1 MKRRTATVAAHYLA
15 AIALGISGVF
25 AIQRF
30 GPALAEQLGAMDLA
44 LSEPRYLWALLAIPA
59 LLILRAHS
67 LSDLPRAQQAL
78 SFLLRAGF
86 VLAIV
91 SALVGVEEVRREP
104 VTTATVFVVDT
115 SESVPDA
122 ALEQARQRVE
132 EAWRRRGQNEV
143 RLVTFA
149 ETAREVPL
157 ASAAAATPPAPG
169 APEAAP
175 AAPETAADTL
185 PPIPRPP
192 GTEGHTSNVQAG
204 LRLAETLF
212 PEGRLA
218 RIVLV
223 TDGLET
229 RGSLADERDTASRFG
244 IRVHHLDLT
253 GVPRPAELMVTS
265 LETPD
270 ALKPRV
276 PFVARATVK
285 ATAAMD
291 ARCEL
296 FVDSVLA
303 EGKDV
308 TLAPGDTE
316 VAIQTSVKEGGDKRL
331 SMRCAPKLAAD
342 DRFASNNAFEIPIH
356 IKTLPKVLYVEG
368 ERQLRQNLVAALGRD
383 FDVELR
389 DARGLPRSLADARQ
403 FDLIFISDVPKS
415 SGAGG
420 DYMNRQHMQTLESYV
435 RGGGGLVIAG
445 GENSFGPGGYGGSY
459 LEKHVLPVEVDVE
472 KKEDMPSLA
481 LVLVIDRSGSMTG
494 EKIELAKEAARA
506 TLDVLQPSDKL
517 GIVAFDAAPTFIVRL
532 QRAANRLKITDSLA
546 RLSSGGGTNIFP
558 ALDAAYKALAA
569 TQAKTKHI
577 ILLTDGQSSRSG
589 ILDLVSQSYADKI
602 TISTV
607 AVGLNSDQGLLM
619 QVAEAGGGRYYFTD
633 RADNIPKLF
642 LKEASEVTRRALVED
657 HFRPV
662 VAKRFRSLQMFQ
674 GVGIERAPALL
685 GYVSTRAKPRAEVLM
700 LSHRGEPILA
710 RWRLGLGQVVVW
722 TSDVKNKWA
731 HFWLG
736 WSGYAQ
742 FWRQLVRDTLRVEK
756 PDPAMQTYTDIADG
770 VLTVGVDAVDQ
781 DDHFID
787 GLVSQVTV
795 TGPDGRDRDVTL
807 SQTAPG
813 RYEGQLA
820 LDAFGPWV
828 VRGSHHAKRSPGDDG
843 AAGDVHR
850 SYAAVAW
857 PFPTEHLL
865 GDPDLS
871 AVRAL
876 SAATGGVAGP
886 TDAQLFDTEGRTA
899 ERREPRWQLPLYLA
913 LLLLLLD
920 VLLRRVR
927 FYGKTAIPWRSAR
940 G

>member
-1 MKRRTATVAAHYLA
+1 MKRRTAIVAAHYLA
-15 AIALGISGVF
+15 AFGLGISGVV
-25 AIQRF
+25 AITRF
-30 GPALAEQLGAMDLA
+30 GPALAAELAAHDLV

-59 LLILRAHS
+59 LLALRAHS
-67 LSDLPRAQQAL
+67 LSDLPRVQQTL
-78 SFLLRAGF
+78 SFVLRAGF

-91 SALVGVEEVRREP
+91 AALVGVEEVRHEP
-104 VTTATVFVVDT
+104 VTTATVYVVDT

-122 ALEQARQRVE
+122 ALEQARQRIE
-132 EAWRRRGQNEV
+132 ETWRKRGQNEV

-149 ETAREVPL
+149 ESAREIVLGP
-157 ASAAAATPPAPG
+157 ATAEAAGQTDTPEIAPG
-169 APEAAP
+169 
-175 AAPETAADTL
+175 TL

-192 GTEGHTSNVQAG
+192 GSEGRTSNVQAG

-223 TDGLET
+223 TDGLQT
-229 RGSLADERDTASRFG
+229 RGSLADERETASRFG

-253 GVPRPAELMVTS
+253 DVPRPAELMVTS

-270 ALKPRV
+270 ALEPRV

-296 FVDSVLA
+296 FVDAVLA

-308 TLAPGDTE
+308 ALAPGDNE
-316 VAIQTSVKEGGDKRL
+316 VAIQTSVKDGGDKRL
-331 SMRCAPKLAAD
+331 SMRCAPKVATE

-356 IKTLPKVLYVEG
+356 IKTLPKVLYIEG
-368 ERQLRQNLVAALGRD
+368 ERQFRQNLVAALGRD

-389 DARGLPRSLADARQ
+389 DARGLPQSLADARK

-420 DYMNRQHMQTLESYV
+420 DFMNRQHMQTLESYV
-435 RGGGGLVIAG
+435 REGGGLVIAG

-481 LVLVIDRSGSMTG
+481 LMLVIDRSGSMTG

-517 GIVAFDAAPTFIVRL
+517 GIVAFDSVPNFIVRL

-546 RLSSGGGTNIFP
+546 RLSAGGGTNIFP
-558 ALDAAYKALAA
+558 ALDVAYKALAA

-619 QVAEAGGGRYYFTD
+619 QVAEEGGGRYYFTD
-633 RADNIPKLF
+633 RAENIPKLF

-657 HFRPV
+657 NFRPV

-710 RWRLGLGQVVVW
+710 RWRLGLGEVVVW

-756 PDPAMQTYTDIADG
+756 PDPTMQTSTDIADG

-781 DDHFID
+781 DDQFID

-828 VRGSHHAKRSPGDDG
+828 VRGSHHAPRKPG
-843 AAGDVHR
+843 AADDDDSKAAVHR

-865 GDPDLS
+865 GEPDLS

-886 TDAQLFDTEGRTA
+886 TDAQLFDTEGRTT

-927 FYGKTAIPWRSAR
+927 FYGETAIPWQPAR
-940 G
+940 

>member
-1 MKRRTATVAAHYLA
+1 LTRRIVSIALHYIAAATMAIAGYLA
-15 AIALGISGVF
+15 L
-25 AIQRF
+25 QQF
-30 GPALAEQLGAMDLA
+30 GPALALRLAELDLA

-59 LLILRAHS
+59 LIIVRAHT
-67 LSDLPRAQQAL
+67 LSDLPRLQQAL
-78 SFLLRAGF
+78 SLSLRAGF
-86 VLAIV
+86 VLALV
-91 SALVGVEEVRREP
+91 AALVGVEEVAREP
-104 VTTATVFVVDT
+104 ATTATVYVVDT

-122 ALEQARQRVE
+122 ALEKARARIE
-132 EAWRRRGQNEV
+132 ESWRRRGRNEV

-149 ETAREVPL
+149 ATAQEVPL
-157 ASAAAATPPAPG
+157 VAAGSDAPAPD
-169 APEAAP
+169 AP
-175 AAPETAADTL
+175 ADPGAARL
-185 PPIPRPP
+185 APIPRPP
-192 GTEGHTSNVQAG
+192 GDQGRTSDVQAG

-218 RIVLV
+218 RVVLV

-229 RGSLADERDTASRFG
+229 RGDLTDEVDHAHRFG
-244 IRVHHLDLT
+244 IRVHHLDFT
-253 GVPRPAELMVTS
+253 DVPRPSELMVTGLVAPDS
-265 LETPD
+265 LE
-270 ALKPRV
+270 PRV
-276 PFVARATVK
+276 PFIARATVK
-285 ATAAMD
+285 STAAL
-291 ARCEL
+291 AAHCEL
-296 FVDSVLA
+296 FVDDVLA
-303 EGKDV
+303 EGQDV
-308 TLAPGDTE
+308 ELRPGDTE
-316 VAIQTSVKEGGDKRL
+316 VAIETTVKEGGDKRL
-331 SMRCAPKLAAD
+331 SMRCAPKAAAA
-342 DRFASNNAFEIPIH
+342 DRFATNNAFDIPIH

-368 ERQLRQNLVAALGRD
+368 ERQYRQNLVAALGRD
-383 FDVELR
+383 FEVELR
-389 DARGLPRSLADARQ
+389 DARGLPQSAADARQ

-420 DYMNRQHMQTLESYV
+420 DFMNRQHMQVLESYV
-435 RGGGGLVIAG
+435 RAGGGLVVAG

-459 LEKHVLPVEVDVE
+459 LEKHVLPVELDVE
-472 KKEDMPSLA
+472 KKEDEPSLA
-481 LVLVIDRSGSMTG
+481 LMLVIDRSGSMTG

-517 GIVAFDAAPTFIVRL
+517 GIIVFDAAPEVVVRL

-546 RLSSGGGTNIFP
+546 RLKSGGGTNIFP
-558 ALDAAYKALAA
+558 ALDQAYRALAT

-607 AVGLNSDQGLLM
+607 AVGLNSDQSLLM
-619 QVAEAGGGRYYFTD
+619 QVAEDGGGRYYFTD
-633 RADNIPKLF
+633 RAANIPKLF

-685 GYVSTRAKPRAEVLM
+685 GYVSTHAKPRAEVLM

-736 WSGYAQ
+736 WPGYAQ

-756 PDPAMQTYTDIADG
+756 SDPAMQTVTDIADG
-770 VLTVGVDAVDQ
+770 VLTVGVDAVDE

-787 GLVSQVTV
+787 GLRSSVTV
-795 TGPDGRDRDVTL
+795 TGPDGRDRDITL
-807 SQTAPG
+807 SQSAPG

-828 VRGSHHAKRSPGDDG
+828 VRGSHTADG
-843 AAGDVHR
+843 APDQVHR
-850 SYAAVAW
+850 SYAAVSW

-865 GDPDLS
+865 GEPDLTR
-871 AVRAL
+871 VRAL
-876 SAATGGVAGP
+876 SAATGGVAMP
-886 TDAQLFDTEGRTA
+886 SDAQLFDAEGRTV
-899 ERREPRWQLPLYLA
+899 ERREPRWHLPLYLA
-913 LLLLLLD
+913 LALLLLD

-927 FYGKTAIPWRSAR
+927 LYGKTAVSWRSATP
-940 G
+940 